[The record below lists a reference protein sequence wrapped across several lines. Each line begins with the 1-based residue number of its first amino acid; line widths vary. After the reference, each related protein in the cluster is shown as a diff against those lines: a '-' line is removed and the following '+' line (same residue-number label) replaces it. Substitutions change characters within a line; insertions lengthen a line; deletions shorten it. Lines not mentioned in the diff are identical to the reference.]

1 MSLPMNIFLCVLLIS
16 LRSGWFT
23 LLERKVLRF
32 TQLRV
37 GPNKVSIKGFIMPIV
52 DFIKLCFKSRFVN
65 INNIL
70 IYSMSLKILISLLLL
85 RFTKYYDYI
94 CNQFIIFYLMLISS
108 LIGYAILLPSLC
120 TKRLYRV
127 LGMTRIF
134 IMILSFEIRL
144 FLLIIIISFIN
155 ICNDIHLS
163 ILILPII
170 SIFCIFI
177 FTIEINRHP
186 FEIIEG
192 ESELVSGFN
201 VELRSLVFIV
211 FFLSEIINITVIT
224 VVLCLVY
231 NIIPIYAGLI
241 LVVLLI
247 RSRYPRIRYD
257 LIMMFQ
263 WTSIYVMIIRLYYLC

>member
-1 MSLPMNIFLCVLLIS
+1 
-16 LRSGWFT
+16 
-23 LLERKVLRF
+23 
-32 TQLRV
+32 
-37 GPNKVSIKGFIMPIV
+37 
-52 DFIKLCFKSRFVN
+52 
-65 INNIL
+65 
-70 IYSMSLKILISLLLL
+70 MSLKILISLLLL

-134 IMILSFEIRL
+134 IIILSFEIRL

-201 VELRSLVFIV
+201 VELRSVVFMV
-211 FFLSEIINITVIT
+211 FFLREIVNITVIAI
-224 VVLCLVY
+224 VICVIYKLLSIYCAVIILLVL
-231 NIIPIYAGLI
+231 A
-241 LVVLLI
+241 
-247 RSRYPRIRYD
+247 RSSFPRIRYD
-257 LIMMFQ
+257 YIIIFQ
-263 WTSIYVMIIRLYYLC
+263 WTSIYLVIILLTYMC